1 MPEIVGVQ
9 SITIPN
15 EINYLSGLFE
25 AAITQGY
32 IPI

>member
-1 MPEIVGVQ
+1 MHEIVLVQ
-9 SITIPN
+9 SITIQN

-32 IPI
+32 ISI